1 MHFGVGDKVLLRAK
15 NITTSRLSKKFDAR
29 YLGLFKVTKKI
40 GKLAYRLDLPPSIV
54 RLHPVFNVAL
64 LEP

>member
-1 MHFGVGDKVLLRAK
+1 MHFSVGDKVLLRAK
-15 NITTSRLSKKFDAR
+15 NITTSCLSKKFDAW

-40 GKLAYRLDLPPSIV
+40 GKQAYRLNLPPLIV